1 MGEEVLPIVD
11 VPDLLYPGYVYVLML
26 EDDKLYVGYT
36 KDAEVRI
43 SSHFLGR
50 GAGWTKLHRPLGI
63 KSIQPGDTQLE
74 NCLTLAPMCKYG
86 WRNVRGGRYLDVNM
100 TMAPP
105 PIRTAYSLKPGVHV
119 AKVEPEIMGEHAVV
133 LQRLQEDDMATAW
146 RARITGPQAAKAC
159 QQTGVKTLYAAD
171 EDALRVAVRRW
182 LDVEEEPSF
191 FPKCDEENV

>member
-1 MGEEVLPIVD
+1 M
-11 VPDLLYPGYVYVLML
+11 
-26 EDDKLYVGYT
+26 
-36 KDAEVRI
+36 
-43 SSHFLGR
+43 
-50 GAGWTKLHRPLGI
+50 
-63 KSIQPGDTQLE
+63 
-74 NCLTLAPMCKYG
+74 
-86 WRNVRGGRYLDVNM
+86 
-100 TMAPP
+100 
-105 PIRTAYSLKPGVHV
+105 HV

-191 FPKCDEENV
+191 FPKCDEEHV